1 MWLVLVATAAEVAA
15 LRSSVDDLSTLA
27 ISDLNALLRQ
37 IGTADPVA
45 TRDALLEAYPQLVD
59 RYAAVAGEVT
69 ATWYEQVRPNSGY
82 AVAQG
87 SVDAAQTNQ
96 LIRYGVRPLF
106 GVGEA
111 TVLSLLGGSLQR
123 LIAGASRDTVSGNVD
138 RERSTG
144 TKVTWARVP
153 QAGCCAFCALLASR
167 GAVYGSEKAATGVVG
182 RGMERQLRTD
192 SLGRTSYR
200 GGGVK
205 ARGAAAIGTQY
216 HDFCRCAAAPVGESE
231 ELPYDRQKFL
241 DLYHSVEYDGYK
253 GTIHEM
259 RVAHGLK

>member
-37 IGTADPVA
+37 IGTGDPVA

-59 RYAAVAGEVT
+59 RYASVAGEVT

-111 TVLSLLGGSLQR
+111 TALSLLGGSLQR
-123 LIAGASRDTVSGNVD
+123 LIAGASRDTVTGNVD
-138 RERSTG
+138 RERSSGNTDVG
-144 TKVTWARVP
+144 FARVP
-153 QAGCCAFCALLASR
+153 RSGCCAFCALLASR
-167 GAVYGSEKAATGVVG
+167 GAVYGSRRSAGEIDK
-182 RGMERQLRTD
+182 
-192 SLGRTSYR
+192 
-200 GGGVK
+200 
-205 ARGAAAIGTQY
+205 Y
-216 HDFCRCAAAPVGESE
+216 HDFCRCTIAPAERGED
-231 ELPYDRQKFL
+231 LPYDLGKYEE
-241 DLYHSVEYDGYK
+241 LYRSVPYDGTK
-253 GTIHEM
+253 GTLANMREAHE
-259 RVAHGLK
+259 LK